1 MSLSRQS
8 HPGLPVVPH
17 ALADELL
24 GSWLLRIARFYGLS
38 LRDFLAQL
46 AVLSPT
52 KRTHAAWY
60 ELHQEHLV
68 IYRLASALHQPSGS
82 IIAMSAPHC
91 DRRWPTELGFCRACL
106 DDAAAAGT
114 SPSWLRRWSHPLS
127 VACDRH
133 RIWLEPVTTRQLREI
148 SSVSDIANLPR
159 YPSQNAARQRQRQRE
174 LALIDSALWLETLV
188 IGSPQHHPPWGK
200 TDVGQLAKIL
210 RRLVQIMM
218 SPAAAD
224 MVRYQLDRWHLP
236 ERRQRWA
243 CQSFRIDD
251 GMNGTLSL
259 AAPDYL
265 RHRQFVLGLLGYYL
279 RLAPANRAPLQELTT
294 LIAREIPISQLAR
307 WPAEAVSWV
316 SPASNLSPRP
326 RRTPPER
333 KRSGRAPGP
342 PPLFST

>member
-1 MSLSRQS
+1 MNLSRQP

-17 ALADELL
+17 AVAEELL
-24 GSWLLRIARFYGLS
+24 GSWLLRIARLYGLS
-38 LRDFLAQL
+38 LRDFLVQL

-52 KRTHAAWY
+52 KRPPAAWY
-60 ELHQEHLV
+60 ELRQEHLF
-68 IYRLASALHQPSGS
+68 IDRLAFALHQPSGS
-82 IIAMSAPHC
+82 IIAMLAPHC
-91 DRRWPTELGFCRACL
+91 DRRWPTELGFCRKCL

-127 VACDRH
+127 VACARH
-133 RIWLEPVTTRQLREI
+133 RIWLEPVTTRRLREI
-148 SSVSDIANLPR
+148 STVGDIADLPP
-159 YPSQNAARQRQRQRE
+159 YPSQNAARQLQRE
-174 LALIDSALWLETLV
+174 LALIDSALWLEALV
-188 IGSPQHHPPWGK
+188 IDSPQHHPPWGK
-200 TDVGQLAKIL
+200 TDVGQLTKIL
-210 RRLVQIMM
+210 RRLVQILM

-224 MVRYQLDRWHLP
+224 MVRHQLGRWNPP

-243 CQSFRIDD
+243 CQTFRVDD
-251 GMNGTLSL
+251 GANGILSF

-279 RLAPANRAPLQELTT
+279 RLVPANRAPLHELTT

-307 WPAEAVSWV
+307 WPAAAVGWV

-326 RRTPPER
+326 RSVPRER
-333 KRSGRAPGP
+333 QRSRKPVRP